1 MDYWLIDDI
10 ALNFLSFI
18 KVSYVLSP
26 YGSSLYLGF
35 AFTTLGCASN
45 PIELLCEDNHYN
57 DDSIELFDS
66 KSISLINVVL
76 SLLFNCYNWD
86 IIYLKLMLFEL
97 VLIATTIGIPSNYLC
112 FVNIDDNYPRSSG
125 TFFSEKKHINP
136 DVPATCDTTRDKSLT
151 AKRR

>member
-1 MDYWLIDDI
+1 MWFYLYFSTAITETLSI
-10 ALNFLSFI
+10 LN
-18 KVSYVLSP
+18 
-26 YGSSLYLGF
+26 
-35 AFTTLGCASN
+35 
-45 PIELLCEDNHYN
+45 LC
-57 DDSIELFDS
+57 
-66 KSISLINVVL
+66 
-76 SLLFNCYNWD
+76 
-86 IIYLKLMLFEL
+86 LKLIMQILFEL